1 MIKSDLLKAT
11 LIGLGMV
18 AIQIILLRHLTI
30 FDAESD
36 LVLLFIIWAC
46 RNNSKTECLI
56 LAATLG
62 FTQDALTDFW
72 GINMFA
78 KVLTV
83 FIVHGF
89 LNRTSG
95 NRFLLWQIYLM
106 IFVIAF
112 IHNSFFFVVSTFSEL
127 YASDFVIWSL
137 LLVSSLF
144 TALVGS
150 FLQLVRVDN

>member
-1 MIKSDLLKAT
+1 MIRSEFTRML

-36 LVLLFIIWAC
+36 LVLLFLIWIC
-46 RNNSKTECLI
+46 TKTSKTESII
-56 LAATLG
+56 LAAILG
-62 FTQDALTDFW
+62 LAQDSLTDLW

-89 LNRTSG
+89 LERTSG
-95 NRFLLWQIYLM
+95 NRFLLWQIFLI
-106 IFVIAF
+106 IFVISF
-112 IHNSFFFVVSTFSEL
+112 IHNSFFFVVSIFSEL

-150 FLQLVRVDN
+150 FLQLVRVEN

>member
-1 MIKSDLLKAT
+1 LIKSDLLKAT
-11 LIGLGMV
+11 FIGLGMV

-36 LVLLFIIWAC
+36 LVLLFLIWVC
-46 RNNSKTECLI
+46 TKNSKTECII

-62 FTQDALTDFW
+62 LAQDALTDFW

-95 NRFLLWQIYLM
+95 NRFLLWQIFLM

-127 YASDFVIWSL
+127 YASDYVIWSL